1 MVDYGLKCWDADR
14 NVTLDT
20 SEKIS
25 RVRFKTDVAGT
36 TAGNITLPDIVGK
49 SSIQFAISL
58 EAADLLDP
66 KYAHIVSRNGSQISW
81 RPLWASG
88 FSKYPQTGSS
98 TIVVMLLD

>member
-1 MVDYGLKCWDADR
+1 MADYGLKCWDADR

-36 TAGNITLPDIVGK
+36 TAGNVYLPDIVGK
-49 SSIQFAISL
+49 SSIQFAIPL
-58 EAADLLDP
+58 EPAGFLDP
-66 KYAHIVSRNGSQISW
+66 KYAHIVSRNASQISW
-81 RPLWASG
+81 RPMWASG